1 MWFEFISK
9 PMSFSRKSWHRWLL
23 RISYG
28 WKTCVFT
35 IDASR
40 AQYPGNYAMFL
51 FIQVSTFVWCN
62 IRGSCLQCACMCER
76 AVRKMALCLFDSGS
90 LIGFC
95 SLYWNLE
102 TCTLENV
109 GQRWFLSWTRFRE
122 FLTTWS
128 FKIFTDNSTN
138 SLCVTSIR
146 SMDSTLKALQVRSM
160 VTISNSL
167 SLAARDHDSCSP
179 ISRAAFRQGGFS
191 D

>member
-1 MWFEFISK
+1 
-9 PMSFSRKSWHRWLL
+9 
-23 RISYG
+23 
-28 WKTCVFT
+28 
-35 IDASR
+35 
-40 AQYPGNYAMFL
+40 
-51 FIQVSTFVWCN
+51 
-62 IRGSCLQCACMCER
+62 
-76 AVRKMALCLFDSGS
+76 MALCLFDSGS
-90 LIGFC
+90 LLGFC

-122 FLTTWS
+122 FLTIWS

-191 D
+191 GKELRHADSDLWNRFSLMRHCCAILENYSAIILQCGICLIYQVGKTIYKRILHKCKLYLAFSFIYI